1 MNESS
6 SVLADPFF
14 LYPIGVI
21 LIFAFGF
28 LVHQFI
34 INKISS
40 LAISKRMRN
49 LNLKYRLVLTPLL
62 FISSGVSFGELFYLY
77 IMNGDIFL
85 EIIFPLTIFAFPILL
100 AFLLVVF
107 NFIILF
113 LKKYR
118 PIILNILGTMTLLHI
133 VFLLIYREPTVNFF
147 PNEIEINQ
155 IKKWLITFLM
165 IANYFVFCQSQVK
178 LFHQNNEDNLKEPLL

>member
-14 LYPIGVI
+14 LYPICVI

-34 INKISS
+34 INKMSS
-40 LAISKRMRN
+40 SAISKRMRN

-107 NFIILF
+107 NFIVLF

-118 PIILNILGTMTLLHI
+118 PIILNILAYTSTLLFSGDLFSKI
-133 VFLLIYREPTVNFF
+133 FRISFLISASESTGY
-147 PNEIEINQ
+147 
-155 IKKWLITFLM
+155 
-165 IANYFVFCQSQVK
+165 
-178 LFHQNNEDNLKEPLL
+178 